1 MRAPGPLLSA
11 LVVVVA
17 AVACGDGPTAPTRR
31 NPSLS
36 VTCMPSGSDVV
47 CTATLFD
54 VPAAGSVRDV
64 TRTAV
69 WMATDPSVG
78 SFSAPGVFTPSRR
91 GEVGL
96 WARYDEVVA
105 ELQSWFLVDPG
116 APARRL
122 YWLAG
127 VVTDAATGAPIDGAE
142 VRMLDGYAAGAVA
155 TTNGNGHYQIDNVL
169 TGETFTV
176 RASKDGF
183 LPSTQSYRVDSPV
196 GPSGN
201 PPFLDFALQPVLPSA
216 RP

>member
-1 MRAPGPLLSA
+1 MRAPVPILAALA
-11 LVVVVA
+11 LVA
-17 AVACGDGPTAPTRR
+17 AASCSDGPTAPTRR

-36 VTCMPSGSDVV
+36 VTCVPAGTEVS
-47 CTATLFD
+47 CTATLYD

-64 TRTAV
+64 TQTAV

-96 WARYDEVVA
+96 WARHDDVVA

-127 VVTDAATGAPIDGAE
+127 VVTEAATGTPIDGAL

-155 TTNGNGHYQIDNVL
+155 TTNSNGHYQIDNVL
-169 TGETFTV
+169 TGETFSV

-201 PPFLDFALQPVLPSA
+201 PPFLDFTLQPAPASA